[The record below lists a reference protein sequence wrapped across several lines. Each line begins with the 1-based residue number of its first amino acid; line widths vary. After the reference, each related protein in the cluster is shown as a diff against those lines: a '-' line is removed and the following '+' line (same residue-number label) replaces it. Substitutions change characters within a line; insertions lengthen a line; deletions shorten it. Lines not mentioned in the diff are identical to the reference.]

1 MGHYECKVCGQ
12 YYSDCSCGALGR
24 GLGQPLERL
33 RGVDHGV
40 LQEVVGPR
48 GRGEEQAAPG
58 VEPPAKVHA
67 ITALVYVT
75 PDRRLVPILASE
87 GADPSWSH
95 FLRVPG
101 ELPEKGGLWLM
112 GALWSSR
119 HKRYELLS
127 WSRPSLAA
135 LAAMEAGTWTPP
147 PSLPVR

>member
-12 YYSDCSCGALGR
+12 YYSDCSCG
-24 GLGQPLERL
+24 ERL
-33 RGVDHGV
+33 PPRSEQRRQLAAV
-40 LQEVVGPR
+40 LAEEV
-48 GRGEEQAAPG
+48 
-58 VEPPAKVHA
+58 PAKVHA